1 MNARCF
7 FCASLVIAALSA
19 PSLIGVA
26 RGTASPSDVLASH
39 LDTSTN
45 PAVDFFQYANGGW
58 LKAHPIPPSESSWGI
73 GNVIQDETYQRLR
86 LISEQAAA
94 SQSPGG
100 SEAQKIGDF
109 WATAL
114 DSALAERQGLAPL
127 QAELDRIDG
136 AKDLNGL
143 LDVAFSQLSLQTGVM
158 FLLYVGQDQKHSD
171 VNAVQVLQ
179 DGLGLPDRDY
189 YFNSDE
195 NSVRARTEYPKHVQ
209 GLLDLSGASVPGA
222 GDSVLAF
229 ETRLAGV
236 SRKLEDLR
244 DPEKNYNKLATGEI
258 TSKLTP
264 SIDWPKRLTTLGL
277 QKVDS
282 VIVGQ
287 PEYLSGLDAQLK
299 NTPLPVLKQYFRFHL
314 ISGYAEYLGHSLAE
328 QDFAFY
334 HRVLSGQQEPRAR
347 WKRALDAEE
356 EAIGMVLGKL
366 YVKQYF
372 SEAAKKRYSDLVEDI
387 RTAYRERISRLDW
400 MSDATKQKALAK
412 LAKVG
417 KKVGY
422 PDKWKDYSALT
433 IGRES
438 WAANMM
444 NASRWRYQ
452 DRLNRWGKPVDR
464 AEWHMTPQTYNAYY
478 SPSNNEIVLP
488 AAIFI
493 VPGVK
498 DEDADDALVYGYA
511 AAGTIGHEITHGFDD
526 DGRQFDADGNLKNW
540 WTEDDVARFK
550 QRADRMVQQFK
561 SYEPLPGMHI
571 NGEASLG
578 ENIADLGGVLLG
590 LDAFKKTRQF
600 REGKSIAAL
609 TPLQRYFLG
618 YALGWMSDIRKEN
631 LARRLMSD
639 VHAPAKWRVN
649 GPMANVPDF
658 YQAFGVRPG
667 DPMWRADSVRVSIW

>member
-1 MNARCF
+1 MKRSTLFA
-7 FCASLVIAALSA
+7 AGLLITAALA
-19 PSLIGVA
+19 LAIPGVR
-26 RGTASPSDVLASH
+26 RGAASSEDVLAGH
-39 LDTSTN
+39 LDTATR
-45 PAVDFFQYANGGW
+45 PAADFFQYANGGW
-58 LKAHPIPPSESSWGI
+58 LQRNPIPPSESSWGI

-86 LISEQAAA
+86 DISVKAAA
-94 SQSPGG
+94 TRSPTGT
-100 SEAQKIGDF
+100 EAQKIGDF

-114 DSALAERQGLAPL
+114 DSNLAEKQGLAPL
-127 QAELDRIDG
+127 KPELDRIEAARDLDG
-136 AKDLNGL
+136 LM
-143 LDVAFSQLSLQTGVM
+143 DVAFSQLSLQTGVL
-158 FLLYVGQDQKHSD
+158 FLVYVGQDSKHSD
-171 VNAVQVLQ
+171 VNAVQIFQ

-189 YFNSDE
+189 YFNTDE

-209 GLLDLSGASVPGA
+209 SLLDLSGVAAPAA

-229 ETRLAGV
+229 ETRLAAI
-236 SRKLEDLR
+236 SRQLADLR
-244 DPEKNYNKLATGEI
+244 DPEKNYNKMATTEI
-258 TSKLTP
+258 TARLTP
-264 SIDWPKRLTTLGL
+264 AIDWPKRLSALGL

-287 PEYLSGLDAQLK
+287 PEFLSGLNAQLRG
-299 NTPLPVLKQYFRFHL
+299 TPLPVLKQYLRFHL
-314 ISGYAEYLGHSLAE
+314 ISGYAEYLDHGLAD
-328 QDFAFY
+328 QDFGFY

-356 EAIGMVLGKL
+356 EALGMVLGKL
-366 YVKQYF
+366 YVQQYF
-372 SEAAKKRYSDLVEDI
+372 SAAAKQRYSDLVENI
-387 RTAYRERISRLDW
+387 RTAYRERITRLDW

-422 PDKWKDYSALT
+422 PDKWKDYSALS
-433 IGRES
+433 IGRSS

-444 NASRWRYQ
+444 SAARWRFQ

-493 VPGVK
+493 VPGLR

-540 WTEDDVARFK
+540 WTDEDIAKFK
-550 QRADRMVQQFK
+550 QRSERMVQQFDA
-561 SYEPLPGMHI
+561 YQPLPGMHV
-571 NGEASLG
+571 NGKASLG

-590 LDAFKKTRQF
+590 IDAFKKTKQYQD
-600 REGKSIAAL
+600 GK
-609 TPLQRYFLG
+609 PLAGLSPMQRYFLG

-649 GPMANVPDF
+649 GPLSNVPEF
-658 YQAFGVRPG
+658 YQAFGVKPG